1 MSSFAAN
8 SMNVLKSNL
17 QFLVI
22 RNLSV
27 TNTETLHALATELQK
42 VVIIDTSI
50 QNNPHLTWEKNFKI
64 KKSQFFV
71 LT

>member
-1 MSSFAAN
+1 MGSFAAN
-8 SMNVLKSNL
+8 SINVLKSNL

-27 TNTETLHALATELQK
+27 TNTETLHALVTKLQK
-42 VVIIDTSI
+42 LVIIDTDI
-50 QNNPHLTWEKNFKI
+50 RNNLCLTWEKKLRLR
-64 KKSQFFV
+64 SQFSV

>member
-1 MSSFAAN
+1 
-8 SMNVLKSNL
+8 
-17 QFLVI
+17 
-22 RNLSV
+22 
-27 TNTETLHALATELQK
+27 LHALATELQK

-50 QNNPHLTWEKNFKI
+50 QNNPHLTWEKKFKI